1 MPVFVLLRSKYA
13 VKRTNQLNFVLLTVT
28 FIQIAKVEDSNLQ
41 CHPTIVKSV
50 FYG

>member
-1 MPVFVLLRSKYA
+1 MPVFVLLRSKYT
-13 VKRTNQLNFVLLTVT
+13 VKRTNQLNFVLLTVI
-28 FIQIAKVEDSNLQ
+28 FVRIHKDEDSNLQ